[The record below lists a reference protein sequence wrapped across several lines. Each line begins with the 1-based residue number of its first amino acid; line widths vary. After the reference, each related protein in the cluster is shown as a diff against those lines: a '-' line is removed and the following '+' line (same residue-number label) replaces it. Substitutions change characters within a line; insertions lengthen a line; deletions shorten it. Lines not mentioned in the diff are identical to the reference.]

1 MQFHQWKKEEE
12 PLEREEEDHTK
23 NQTRLFLLSKEKN
36 STCICDG
43 GSDGRCWSQL
53 HFNIQFVER
62 KNPLLCFFL
71 NAKHSTPK
79 KVSGWLLYV
88 CDLYFSLCKSSKDL
102 RFLQ

>member
-1 MQFHQWKKEEE
+1 MKKEEE

-53 HFNIQFVER
+53 IHFNIQFVER